1 MEKVTSDEIISF
13 AQTLDGQILET
24 NIRRNSFTVS
34 VVGEGLKYI
43 PLSTG
48 KPRVQKRKWIDR
60 VCEQFSET
68 NSFMRRDYS
77 YTVHGS
83 YLLAIIKQFLAQ
95 KRAT

>member
-1 MEKVTSDEIISF
+1 MEKVTPDELISF
-13 AQTLDGQILET
+13 AQTLEGQILET
-24 NIRRNSFTVS
+24 NTRRNSFTVRA
-34 VVGEGLKYI
+34 VEEGLEYT
-43 PLSTG
+43 PLLTG

-68 NSFMRRDYS
+68 NSFIRRDYN

-83 YLLAIIKQFLAQ
+83 YLLALIKRFLAE